1 MVRTRVALMFAS
13 IVALGFG
20 LSAPAFADTPAK
32 KAPDDL
38 GLIPVDSEI
47 VGGIDLGA
55 LMKSALWKQ
64 YMEPLFQKADVQQKM
79 AEFKATCGIDPT
91 KAVTTITFG
100 LKNVQSAPEG
110 VVVAHGLQKTKLL
123 ACFDKQKALK
133 KGDVEMT
140 RDGDVILIKDKSGQ
154 PAAVQFIDEGT
165 AVMAFGPSGTKAG
178 IAKYV
183 AGGSPLKTSKAFMD
197 MYGKL
202 NTGDTLWALVNG
214 QGKLLDNFAAIGAKP
229 TAAFGTLN
237 VANDLTMSLRLRLA
251 NPTEAK
257 NLAGAMQMQAKQALM
272 FLDKFDVG
280 NDGADL
286 TVGVA
291 ISDVKLKALAK
302 QFGGAFGK
310 AKGP

>member
-1 MVRTRVALMFAS
+1 MVRTRVALIFAS
-13 IVALGFG
+13 IVALG
-20 LSAPAFADTPAK
+20 APAFADTAR

-38 GLIPVDSEI
+38 SLIPVDSEI
-47 VGGIDLGA
+47 VGGLDVAG
-55 LMKSALWKQ
+55 LMKSGLWKQ
-64 YMEPLFQKADVQQKM
+64 YIEPQMQKADVQAKM
-79 AEFKATCGIDPT
+79 NEFKNMCGIDPT
-91 KAVTTITFG
+91 KALTSVSFG
-100 LKNVQSAPEG
+100 VKNVQSAPEG
-110 VVVAHGLQKTKLL
+110 VVIAHGVQKTKLL
-123 ACFDKQKALK
+123 ACFDKQKSMK

-140 RDGDVILIKDKSGQ
+140 RDGDTIFIKDKTGQ
-154 PAAVQFIDEGT
+154 PFALQFTDENT
-165 AVMAFGPSGTKAG
+165 AVMAFGPNATKAG
-178 IAKYV
+178 MAKYV
-183 AGGSPLKTSKAFMD
+183 AGGSPLKTSKAFME

-237 VANDLTMSLRLRLA
+237 VANDLTMSIRLRLA
-251 NPTEAK
+251 SPTEAK

-280 NDGADL
+280 NDGSDL